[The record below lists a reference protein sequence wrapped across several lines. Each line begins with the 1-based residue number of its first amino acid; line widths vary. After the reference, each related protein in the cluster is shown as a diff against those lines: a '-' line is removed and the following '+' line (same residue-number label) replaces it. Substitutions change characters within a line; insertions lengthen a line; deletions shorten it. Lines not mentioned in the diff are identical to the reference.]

1 MKTIS
6 ILLVVILTTSAT
18 FAQKSKG
25 DSAIKN
31 APVLIAQYACPMHP
45 DVVSNKPGK
54 CTKCG
59 MDLVLSKKE
68 QMKAEVTKS
77 NYTCPMHQQ
86 LISDKPGNCPYCNAK
101 LVVDRRSS
109 KHQGTVYT
117 CPMHA
122 NITVTEKGKCPI
134 CGMVLQQKQVQ
145 KDSSQNK
152 M

>member
-1 MKTIS
+1 MRKI
-6 ILLVVILTTSAT
+6 ILLVIAVLTICTT

-31 APVLIAQYACPMHP
+31 APVLIAQYTCPMHP
-45 DVVSNKPGK
+45 DVVSDKPGK

-59 MDLVLSKKE
+59 RDLVLSKKE
-68 QMKAEVTKS
+68 QMKAEVTKA
-77 NYTCPMHQQ
+77 NYTCPMHQE
-86 LISDKPGNCPYCNAK
+86 LVSDAPGNCPYCNAK

-109 KHQGTVYT
+109 KQRGILYN
-117 CPMHA
+117 CPMHP
-122 NITVTEKGKCPI
+122 NVTTTKEGKCPI
-134 CGMVLQQKQVQ
+134 CGMALQQKAVA